1 VKALESIL
9 DRTSISAQEPES
21 PLVAALESALVEGDG
36 GLPAHLWERAL
47 LGPAREFLRRPGKRF
62 RGRLVETCWLLA
74 GGAAGDMPPELPLVI
89 EILHAGSLIVDD
101 IQDGSKT
108 RRDAPALH
116 QVYGTALALNTGNW
130 MYFWPLAL
138 IDRLERQGLP
148 AERMAE
154 LHRRVRQT
162 LLFCHQ
168 GQALDLALKVTEL
181 EQGEVP
187 RVVKVTTQ
195 LKTGALMELAAA
207 LGAVAAGAGP
217 RALEAMCRFG
227 RELGMGLQMLDDLGG
242 ITCASRRDKGA
253 EDLLLGRPTW
263 PWAWAA
269 AGSSPGVFAELQR
282 HARSLSADA
291 AARGGA
297 NGRAPGDANGG
308 AQARTGAVDALGQ
321 ALAAIV
327 GETGRARVQSRLR
340 LALAVLHDALGASP
354 VLDTLEAEL
363 GRLERSYV

>member
-1 VKALESIL
+1 MKAVEPMVDLASGRAAPAE
-9 DRTSISAQEPES
+9 EPES
-21 PLVAALESALVEGDG
+21 PLVTALVGALDEGDS

-62 RGRLVETCWLLA
+62 RGQLVESCWLLA
-74 GGAAGDMPPELPLVI
+74 GGAAEAMPAELPLVV
-89 EILHAGSLIVDD
+89 ELLHAGSLIVDD
-101 IQDGSKT
+101 IQDGSAT
-108 RRDAPALH
+108 RRGAPALH
-116 QVYGTALALNTGNW
+116 HVYGTALALNTGNW

-138 IDRLERQGLP
+138 IDRLGLGSERT
-148 AERMAE
+148 AE

-162 LLFCHQ
+162 LLCCHQ

-187 RVVKVTTQ
+187 RVVKVTTE
-195 LKTGALMELAAA
+195 LKTSALMELGAA
-207 LGAVAAGAGP
+207 LGAVAAGAGG

-227 RELGMGLQMLDDLGG
+227 RELGTGLQMLDDLGG

-253 EDLLLGRPTW
+253 EDLRLGRPTW

-269 AGSSPGVFAELQR
+269 GGSSPAAFAALQAR
-282 HARSLSADA
+282 ARSL
-291 AARGGA
+291 GGS
-297 NGRAPGDANGG
+297 GD
-308 AQARTGAVDALGQ
+308 VDALAQ
-321 ALAAIV
+321 ALTELV

-354 VLDTLEAEL
+354 VLDAVEAEL

>member
-1 VKALESIL
+1 MKALEPIVDHASIP
-9 DRTSISAQEPES
+9 AAEPGS
-21 PLVAALESALVEGDG
+21 PLVDALESALAEGDG

-74 GGAAGDMPPELPLVI
+74 GGAAGAMPPELPLVI

-101 IQDGSKT
+101 IQDGST
-108 RRDAPALH
+108 MRRGAPALH
-116 QVYGTALALNTGNW
+116 HVYGTALALNTGNW

-138 IDRLERQGLP
+138 LDRIDRQGLP
-148 AERMAE
+148 TERTAE

-162 LLFCHQ
+162 LLRCHQ

-187 RVVKVTTQ
+187 RVVNVTTQ
-195 LKTGALMELAAA
+195 LKTGALMELGAA
-207 LGAVAAGAGP
+207 LGAVAAGASP

-242 ITCASRRDKGA
+242 ITSASRRDKGA
-253 EDLLLGRPTW
+253 EDLRLGRPTW

-269 AGSSPGVFAELQR
+269 SGSSPGVFAELQR
-282 HARSLSADA
+282 HARSLHAGGGAPGNA
-291 AARGGA
+291 AAR
-297 NGRAPGDANGG
+297 P
-308 AQARTGAVDALGQ
+308 GAVDALAQ
-321 ALAAIV
+321 ALAEIV

-354 VLDTLEAEL
+354 VLDGLEAEL
-363 GRLERSYV
+363 SRLEQSYV